1 MWKLFFNLLLVLW
14 FRNIFFWT
22 CLSYA
27 KLLYISEIKWSWT
40 FLCRETVSVKSN
52 VYKLYLLIFIFSTL
66 RAFFPVIWQFPFF
79 IEQPNCSPYCSY
91 SNILLLFWCNNV
103 SVSHYIVVNKRGSQ
117 LFQFSSHK
125 DSIEE
130 VEVLG
135 IDKVQRGLNFQTL
148 HQYSG
153 VP

>member
-1 MWKLFFNLLLVLW
+1 MQNYYIFLKSSDHELFCVGRQFLLNQM
-14 FRNIFFWT
+14 FINCI
-22 CLSYA
+22 CLYSFS
-27 KLLYISEIKWSWT
+27 LHSGLSFQSFGN
-40 FLCRETVSVKSN
+40 FL
-52 VYKLYLLIFIFSTL
+52 FSL
-66 RAFFPVIWQFPFF
+66 SSL
-79 IEQPNCSPYCSY
+79 NCSPYCSY
-91 SNILLLFWCNNV
+91 SDILLLFWCNNV

-135 IDKVQRGLNFQTL
+135 IDKVQRGMNFQTL